1 MKTKLTLLITLAIV
15 AVASA
20 QLLPMTPSETQLAS
34 IDRAASG
41 SRYYLELTAQSLSR
55 LHSTIFINNDETL
68 TNVLA
73 KLGPQK
79 SAELLDLYF
88 ASANA
93 INQLLAASGSPA
105 RAPATA
111 TREWIWSG
119 STPVVTPL
127 PVIEELTEPLPA
139 E

>member
-1 MKTKLTLLITLAIV
+1 MKKAILITILAL
-15 AVASA
+15 ALAATASA
-20 QLLPMTPSETQLAS
+20 QILPMTPAETQIAS

-55 LHSTIFINNDETL
+55 LHGTIFITNDETL
-68 TNVLA
+68 TSVLA

-88 ASANA
+88 ASATA
-93 INQLLAASGSPA
+93 VNQLLAASGSST

-111 TREWIWSG
+111 TREWTWSG
-119 STPVVTPL
+119 NTPVVTPL
-127 PVIEELTEPLPA
+127 PVIEKEPAP
-139 E
+139 